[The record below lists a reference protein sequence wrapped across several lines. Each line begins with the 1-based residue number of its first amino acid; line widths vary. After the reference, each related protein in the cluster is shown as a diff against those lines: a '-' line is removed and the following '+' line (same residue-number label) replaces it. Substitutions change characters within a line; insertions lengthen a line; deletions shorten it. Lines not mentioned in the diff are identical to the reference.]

1 MGSWFC
7 VLVIMLLC
15 FAATSICVEF
25 TFELPDKATQCFF
38 QDIEKDVEVDFE
50 FQVIT
55 GGQYDVD
62 VQMFSPI
69 EAVMFNAVRKQF
81 DRFNWKTNTT
91 GTFKACF
98 SNEFSTFSHKVV
110 YMNWKVGK
118 NEDVSVDHAKLMS
131 FIQISSSNMHERF
144 KMLLERQTHIRLN
157 AASGLK
163 FAEDLNERVTW
174 WSVCQTVIMV
184 IIAVVQVMILK
195 SFFSDRERV
204 RF

>member
-1 MGSWFC
+1 MGGWIC
-7 VLVIMLLC
+7 VPVIILLC
-15 FAATSICVEF
+15 FAATSSCVEF
-25 TFELPDKATQCFF
+25 TFELPDKETQCFF
-38 QDIEKDVEVDFE
+38 QDIEKDVDVIFE

-62 VQMFSPI
+62 VQIFSPD
-69 EAVMFNAVRKQF
+69 EAVMFSVARKQF

-110 YMNWKVGK
+110 YMDWQVGQR
-118 NEDVSVDHAKLMS
+118 EDMPVDHAKVMS
-131 FIQISSSNMHERF
+131 FIQISSSNMHERL

-157 AASGLK
+157 AATGRK

-195 SFFSDRERV
+195 SFFSDRLRV
-204 RF
+204 RL